1 MLGTVLL
8 TNLQLLKTAIPT
20 KCNKAKLNKLR
31 YPCNSSESR
40 YLSHCFK
47 MFNYL
52 TYFKNLK
59 WDGLVALVLYHIFNV
74 ASHLFGKIFPFLQK
88 GSLEGLLSDL
98 SEAESD
104 GKTNYYKYK
113 YTANQHSVVFQD

>member
-1 MLGTVLL
+1 M
-8 TNLQLLKTAIPT
+8 A
-20 KCNKAKLNKLR
+20 
-31 YPCNSSESR
+31 
-40 YLSHCFK
+40 
-47 MFNYL
+47 
-52 TYFKNLK
+52 
-59 WDGLVALVLYHIFNV
+59 LVALVLYHIFNV
-74 ASHLFGKIFPFLQK
+74 TSHLFGKIFPFLQK